1 MRNKCFEWHFID
13 IQCDA
18 VKWRSVSIDVRLIEH
33 PFYTLYIRGDFV
45 KVYMQNS
52 YFEFGIRYC

>member
-18 VKWRSVSIDVRLIEH
+18 VKWRSVSIDVRLIE
-33 PFYTLYIRGDFV
+33 RKDRW
-45 KVYMQNS
+45 
-52 YFEFGIRYC
+52 YFHNDKMFIKENNILFTD